1 MSGGPTGLEGRRQ
14 RRWRGEWTRGVA
26 VVSEASGVQHQEE
39 AMTVFWAS
47 RPSGRGLGPDR
58 PPSLPV
64 HSSRVTSHPSSSS
77 HSRHHNKKSGSVA
90 GSDTIKH
97 RGQQSSHL
105 KGLGHTYTHPYKHTS
120 WENCSCL
127 VALLQTPERHFSAAL
142 CLFKLNHCIYVLFF
156 EWKLLLYRIKHI
168 YCQTEISEYA

>member
-90 GSDTIKH
+90 GSDTIMH

-142 CLFKLNHCIYVLFF
+142 CLFKLNHCICIIL
-156 EWKLLLYRIKHI
+156 WMKAPS
-168 YCQTEISEYA
+168 ISN

>member
-1 MSGGPTGLEGRRQ
+1 MSGGPAGLEGRRQ

-64 HSSRVTSHPSSSS
+64 HSSRVTSRPSSSS

-105 KGLGHTYTHPYKHTS
+105 KGLGHIHSP
-120 WENCSCL
+120 
-127 VALLQTPERHFSAAL
+127 LQTHKLRKLFLSRRSAPNSL
-142 CLFKLNHCIYVLFF
+142 CCVVSFQTKSLHMYYSLNESSFYI
-156 EWKLLLYRIKHI
+156 
-168 YCQTEISEYA
+168 